1 MLMLLILILTQNK
14 VQILTHMP
22 KANMKTTARKEA
34 KLRLNLPM
42 FALLLRLRLRT
53 RLRLR

>member
-34 KLRLNLPM
+34 IPRLKLPMLAVLLRLKLRI
-42 FALLLRLRLRT
+42 RLRLR
-53 RLRLR
+53 